1 MNRKERVTQR
11 KDREEK
17 KGIYI
22 YIYIYIYT

>member
-1 MNRKERVTQR
+1 MNRKERVTHR

-22 YIYIYIYT
+22 YIYIYIYI